1 MTTQTSARPEPT
13 TATTSAR
20 TPGPNVAIRVA
31 VVDANELIRRGV
43 RHLVADHPDLRMAGE
58 AATSREALQMVGRS
72 RADVAIVDLSLPGG
86 SGIELCRMLHEQ
98 DIRCLVLTSFIDEE
112 AIVSAL
118 LAGAD
123 GFLPKDAAGHELV
136 AAIRAVASGASPLD
150 ATATRALVRHFRER
164 RRDQRYG
171 SLTSQERL
179 ILALL
184 AEGLTNQQ
192 ISERTSLAEKTV
204 RNYVSK
210 VLAKL
215 GLRHRTEAALYAARH
230 VPPVAD

>member
-1 MTTQTSARPEPT
+1 M
-13 TATTSAR
+13 
-20 TPGPNVAIRVA
+20 
-31 VVDANELIRRGV
+31 
-43 RHLVADHPDLRMAGE
+43 LR
-58 AATSREALQMVGRS
+58 
-72 RADVAIVDLSLPGG
+72 
-86 SGIELCRMLHEQ
+86 EQ
-98 DIRCLVLTSFIDEE
+98 DVRCLVLTSFIDEE

-123 GFLPKDAAGHELV
+123 GFLPKDAGGHELV
-136 AAIRAVASGASPLD
+136 AAIRAVASGASPLG
-150 ATATRALVRHFRER
+150 AEATRALVRHFRER
-164 RRDQRYG
+164 TRDQRYG

-184 AEGLTNQQ
+184 AEGLTNHQ
-192 ISERTSLAEKTV
+192 IAERTRLAEKTV

-230 VPPVAD
+230 VPPVAG

>member
-1 MTTQTSARPEPT
+1 MATETFAGPEPT
-13 TATTSAR
+13 TSTTPAR
-20 TPGPNVAIRVA
+20 DRGANQAIRVA
-31 VVDANELIRRGV
+31 VVDANELIRRGI
-43 RHLVADHPDLRMAGE
+43 RHLIAEHPDLRMAGE
-58 AATSREALQMVGRS
+58 AATSREALAMVGRS
-72 RADVAIVDLSLPGG
+72 RADVAVVDLSLPGG
-86 SGIELCRMLHEQ
+86 SGIELCRLLQAQ
-98 DIRCLVLTSFIDEE
+98 DVRCLVLTSFIDEE

-118 LAGAD
+118 VAGAD
-123 GFLPKDAAGHELV
+123 GFLPKTTGGRELV
-136 AAIRAVASGASPLD
+136 GAIRAVASGASPLD

-164 RRDQRYG
+164 QRDPRSG

-192 ISERTSLAEKTV
+192 IAERTRLAEKTV

-230 VPPVAD
+230 VPPVAG